1 MYYPINIER
10 AKKYGNNYW
19 EVFSPKA
26 NRIVRCYSDLE
37 YEHYILVETN
47 PNIIA
52 FCEKPLKISYNLNG
66 INIESLIDMWV
77 KYKDGTEYFIKAKYS
92 SELDPSNPKS
102 ERSIRQTKSQQLW
115 CNENGF
121 NYEIKTEIHIRD
133 NPLYIANMKTIL
145 SYVKRNLHPIET
157 DILYIKK
164 AIYEE
169 NLTINQIKA
178 LLPEIPLERIKQSIA
193 FMIYMGMA
201 VANVGIIEFGIQTEV
216 RLNA

>member
-1 MYYPINIER
+1 MYYPINIDR
-10 AKKYGNNYW
+10 AKKYGSNYW

-26 NRIVRCYSDLE
+26 DRIVRCYSDLE

-52 FCEKPLKISYNLNG
+52 FCEKPLKISYNLDG
-66 INIESLIDMWV
+66 INIESLLDMWV
-77 KYKDGTEYFIKAKYS
+77 KYKDETEYFIKIKYS
-92 SELDPSNPKS
+92 SEIDTGNPKF

-121 NYEIKTEIHIRD
+121 NYEIKTEIHIRS
-133 NPLYIANMKTIL
+133 NPLYLANMKAIL
-145 SYVKRNLHPIET
+145 SYVKRNLQPIET
-157 DILYIKK
+157 DTFYIKK
-164 AIYEE
+164 AISEKE
-169 NLTINQIKA
+169 LTINQIKD
-178 LLPEIPLERIKQSIA
+178 LLPEISLERIKQSIA

>member
-1 MYYPINIER
+1 MYYPINIDR
-10 AKKYGNNYW
+10 AKKYGSNYW

-26 NRIVRCYSDLE
+26 DRIVRCYSDLE

-52 FCEKPLKISYNLNG
+52 FCEKPLKISYNFDG
-66 INIESLIDMWV
+66 INIESLLDMWV
-77 KYKDGTEYFIKAKYS
+77 KYKDETEYFIKIKYS
-92 SELDPSNPKS
+92 SEIDTGNPKF

-121 NYEIKTEIHIRD
+121 NYEIKTEIHIRS
-133 NPLYIANMKTIL
+133 NPLYLANMKAIL
-145 SYVKRNLHPIET
+145 SYVKRNLQPIET
-157 DILYIKK
+157 DTFYIKK
-164 AIYEE
+164 AISEKE
-169 NLTINQIKA
+169 LTINQIKD
-178 LLPEIPLERIKQSIA
+178 LLPEISLERIKQSIA

>member
-10 AKKYGNNYW
+10 AKKYGSNYW
-19 EVFSPKA
+19 EVFSPKV

-37 YEHYILVETN
+37 YEYYILIETN

-52 FCEKPLKISYNLNG
+52 FCEKPLKISYNLDG
-66 INIESLIDMWV
+66 INIESMIDMWV
-77 KYKDGTEYFIKAKYS
+77 KYKDGTEYFINTKYS
-92 SELDPSNPKS
+92 SELDPSNPKF

-145 SYVKRNLHPIET
+145 SYLKRNLHPIET
-157 DILYIKK
+157 DILYIEK
-164 AIYEE
+164 AIYEK
-169 NLTINQIKA
+169 NSL
-178 LLPEIPLERIKQSIA
+178 
-193 FMIYMGMA
+193 
-201 VANVGIIEFGIQTEV
+201 
-216 RLNA
+216 